1 MKKKHWAA
9 LLAAAMLTGLASAT
23 FAANEDV
30 TDTRDQIETVTIE
43 AEPEIKAGAQVTL
56 NAFVSGT
63 KWNVDTRVPLTNND
77 VTFTWKLVNGDKLD
91 GIELKG
97 ATLSVLN
104 TTTTKEFQV
113 SVTATTENGG
123 LKTVE
128 HQFTVTGAQVPKPY
142 ATKIE
147 ITGTP
152 DKVTPGSEFTLKAV
166 ATMSQESASYDG
178 PWTWTLKEV
187 EPANEGVTI
196 DQTGKV
202 TIASS
207 VPAGTMVQI
216 VVEGSGLKGISAPEG
231 VQAWSTAATS
241 FEVEAATT
249 GGSTGGSTSGG
260 SSSSGGTTTTT
271 PVEETVSTTEAVAKV
286 EQAIAAAD
294 ADATVVVVRIRNAKS
309 ITVAAL
315 KAVLKAAVKAEK
327 APIVHADVTK
337 DGKVESRLYIDPS
350 LMKGNGEIK
359 LGVTLGDE
367 KVTTKFDQYFKNDI
381 AVVKFDQTGSFGMS
395 IKAAVK
401 LDLSKL
407 DTKAL
412 VFYSYNP
419 KTNTYTKMTAP
430 NYRIDA
436 NGYLHFTTSMG
447 NCVIVTD
454 QPLAR
459 K

>member
-1 MKKKHWAA
+1 MKKKLLAA

-30 TDTRDQIETVTIE
+30 TDTTKIETVTITTT
-43 AEPEIKAGAQVTL
+43 PTIKAGETITL
-56 NAFVSGT
+56 EA
-63 KWNVDTRVPLTNND
+63 D
-77 VTFTWKLVNGDKLD
+77 VTGQKWVQDTTVTAMTKDDVIFHWSADKIAGVTVTEDGKLTVAADAKVMTF
-91 GIELKG
+91 
-97 ATLSVLN
+97 AVM
-104 TTTTKEFQV
+104 
-113 SVTATTENGG
+113 VTATYRQDSSVSKESERVT
-123 LKTVE
+123 
-128 HQFTVTGAQVPKPY
+128 FTVTGIPTQPY

-271 PVEETVSTTEAVAKV
+271 PAEETVSTTEAVSKV

-350 LMKGNGEIK
+350 LVKGNGEIK

-367 KVTTKFDQYFKNDI
+367 KVTTKFDQYFKNNI

>member
-1 MKKKHWAA
+1 MKKKLLAA

-23 FAANEDV
+23 FAESTGKSTGGTEETPVSTTATISKVEV
-30 TDTRDQIETVTIE
+30 TVNPTEAAPGATVTVSAVAKKNDGSTAIDAQFTYTSDKGTV
-43 AEPEIKAGAQVTL
+43 AEGKLT
-56 NAFVSGT
+56 
-63 KWNVDTRVPLTNND
+63 VPTDAKDGD
-77 VTFTWKLVNGDKLD
+77 VIT
-91 GIELKG
+91 
-97 ATLSVLN
+97 
-104 TTTTKEFQV
+104 
-113 SVTATTENGG
+113 VTATETTSKVSGKATVKVVANSGGDNENPGGDTE
-123 LKTVE
+123 
-128 HQFTVTGAQVPKPY
+128 KPDD
-142 ATKIE
+142 T
-147 ITGTP
+147 
-152 DKVTPGSEFTLKAV
+152 DKPVTP
-166 ATMSQESASYDG
+166 
-178 PWTWTLKEV
+178 P
-187 EPANEGVTI
+187 
-196 DQTGKV
+196 
-202 TIASS
+202 
-207 VPAGTMVQI
+207 
-216 VVEGSGLKGISAPEG
+216 
-231 VQAWSTAATS
+231 
-241 FEVEAATT
+241 
-249 GGSTGGSTSGG
+249 TGGSTSGG
-260 SSSSGGTTTTT
+260 SSSSGGTTSTT
-271 PVEETVSTTEAVAKV
+271 PAEETVSTTEAVSKV

-309 ITVAAL
+309 ITAAAL

-367 KVTTKFDQYFKNDI
+367 KVTTKFDKYFKNDI

>member
-1 MKKKHWAA
+1 MKKKLLAA

-23 FAANEDV
+23 FASSNV
-30 TDTRDQIETVTIE
+30 TDSNQVDLTVAANTVTVKVYETAQIEATATGRDLVEDTALTANIAYTSNDAAIATVDAEGTVTGVAAGETTVTVTATAGKATAIETVTVTVTP
-43 AEPEIKAGAQVTL
+43 PEEQTVTSVKI
-56 NAFVSGT
+56 AAPTSTTPAPGT
-63 KWNVDTRVPLTNND
+63 
-77 VTFTWKLVNGDKLD
+77 
-91 GIELKG
+91 
-97 ATLSVLN
+97 
-104 TTTTKEFQV
+104 
-113 SVTATTENGG
+113 
-123 LKTVE
+123 
-128 HQFTVTGAQVPKPY
+128 QFTLTAEIVTSDGEAYTGTDK
-142 ATKIE
+142 KWE
-147 ITGTP
+147 ITP
-152 DKVTPGSEFTLKAV
+152 
-166 ATMSQESASYDG
+166 AT
-178 PWTWTLKEV
+178 
-187 EPANEGVTI
+187 EGVTVV
-196 DQTGKV
+196 DGKV
-202 TIASS
+202 TIASTVATGTVFTVKYTAGGKEAS
-207 VPAGTMVQI
+207 VKFTV
-216 VVEGSGLKGISAPEG
+216 
-231 VQAWSTAATS
+231 TAAT
-241 FEVEAATT
+241 TDDGNN
-249 GGSTGGSTSGG
+249 GGSTGGSTGGG

-271 PVEETVSTTEAVAKV
+271 PAEETVSTTEAVAKV

-309 ITVAAL
+309 ITAAAL

-367 KVTTKFDQYFKNDI
+367 KVTTKFDKYFKNDI

>member
-1 MKKKHWAA
+1 MK
-9 LLAAAMLTGLASAT
+9 
-23 FAANEDV
+23 
-30 TDTRDQIETVTIE
+30 
-43 AEPEIKAGAQVTL
+43 
-56 NAFVSGT
+56 
-63 KWNVDTRVPLTNND
+63 
-77 VTFTWKLVNGDKLD
+77 
-91 GIELKG
+91 
-97 ATLSVLN
+97 
-104 TTTTKEFQV
+104 
-113 SVTATTENGG
+113 
-123 LKTVE
+123 
-128 HQFTVTGAQVPKPY
+128 FTVT
-142 ATKIE
+142 
-147 ITGTP
+147 
-152 DKVTPGSEFTLKAV
+152 
-166 ATMSQESASYDG
+166 
-178 PWTWTLKEV
+178 
-187 EPANEGVTI
+187 
-196 DQTGKV
+196 
-202 TIASS
+202 
-207 VPAGTMVQI
+207 
-216 VVEGSGLKGISAPEG
+216 
-231 VQAWSTAATS
+231 
-241 FEVEAATT
+241 AATT
-249 GGSTGGSTSGG
+249 DDGNNGGSTGGSTGGG

-271 PVEETVSTTEAVAKV
+271 PAEETVSTTEAVAKV

-309 ITVAAL
+309 ITAAAL

-367 KVTTKFDQYFKNDI
+367 KVTTKFDKYFKNDI

>member
-1 MKKKHWAA
+1 MKKKLLAA

-23 FAANEDV
+23 FAATTDSDSTKPGTGV
-30 TDTRDQIETVTIE
+30 TDSTK
-43 AEPEIKAGAQVTL
+43 P
-56 NAFVSGT
+56 GT
-63 KWNVDTRVPLTNND
+63 DNPGTDNPGTDNPGTDNPGTDNPGTD
-77 VTFTWKLVNGDKLD
+77 NPGTDNPGTDNPGTDNPGTD
-91 GIELKG
+91 NPGTDNPG
-97 ATLSVLN
+97 TDN
-104 TTTTKEFQV
+104 PGTTTPGG
-113 SVTATTENGG
+113 SNGG
-123 LKTVE
+123 SSS
-128 HQFTVTGAQVPKPY
+128 
-142 ATKIE
+142 
-147 ITGTP
+147 
-152 DKVTPGSEFTLKAV
+152 DGS
-166 ATMSQESASYDG
+166 S
-178 PWTWTLKEV
+178 
-187 EPANEGVTI
+187 
-196 DQTGKV
+196 
-202 TIASS
+202 
-207 VPAGTMVQI
+207 
-216 VVEGSGLKGISAPEG
+216 
-231 VQAWSTAATS
+231 
-241 FEVEAATT
+241 
-249 GGSTGGSTSGG
+249 SGG
-260 SSSSGGTTTTT
+260 SSSGSSTTTTT
-271 PVEETVSTTEAVAKV
+271 TAGEAVSTTEATAKV

-315 KAVLKAAVKAEK
+315 KAVLKAAEKAEK

-350 LMKGNGEIK
+350 LVKGNGEIK